1 MKQFSKKV
9 DLRSRKAMV
18 DFLTNHFRYDTM
30 NSWNYSSSYAHCV
43 KVHSLGLTGEQVD
56 KAYELLDMTEAY
68 DNINWLLEEFAKEH
82 NYAWQVGFNG
92 RSGGYLVLYQGG
104 RKALDYKSR
113 CTHCGQ
119 LNYKTIEETGNAKC
133 GRCGAEARVNLTQPI
148 MKSFTYPGRGTDM
161 CEDFEG
167 WDMYSLKE
175 RVKLVQEFDELC
187 DECLAEFVWLIDN
200 SEIEE
205 EEYEVTETHTRKVL
219 CY

>member
-1 MKQFSKKV
+1 MKTFSKKV
-9 DLRSRKAMV
+9 DLRSRKDMV
-18 DFLTNHFRYDTM
+18 DFLSNHFRYDTM
-30 NSWNYSSSYAHCV
+30 SSWNQSTSYAHRV
-43 KVHSLGLTGEQVD
+43 KIHNLGLTSEQID
-56 KAYELLDMTEAY
+56 KAYELLDMDETY
-68 DNINWLLEEFAKEH
+68 DNINWLLDEFAKEH

-104 RKALDYKSR
+104 RRALDYKSR

-119 LNYKTIEETGNAKC
+119 LNYKTVEETGNAKC
-133 GRCGAEARVNLTQPI
+133 GRCGSETRVNLTKPI
-148 MKSFTYPGRGTDM
+148 MQSFAYPGKSTDM
-161 CEDFEG
+161 YEDFED

-187 DECLAEFVWLIDN
+187 DKCLEAFVWLIDN
-200 SEIEE
+200 AEIEE